1 MSPHRKNNEGPATST
16 FLFHGTNAERG
27 NPMKAIRG
35 TYRSTIRRLLASYL
49 AVLLVGFGSIGFAF
63 DEGLGGFVPEQ
74 NSSETQQT
82 STVTST
88 GGSAGTPANQ
98 SDSSVHS
105 ASSQSVSSVSTLVT
119 SLINFLDA
127 LANLFNEIGNIISA
141 TGTPP
146 ASTTEPRTPATTGG
160 TQRSPAPVTPTKPAQ
175 ANLGVDSAEL
185 NAWKGGKLPPEKFV
199 RLIGPAAKQ
208 SMARTGVPAS
218 VTIAQAALETG
229 WGGSTIG
236 NAKNLFGIKGTGPA
250 GSVSKPTREY
260 INGRYVTVQ
269 GTFRAYNTWSESIDD
284 HSKLLQKD
292 RYRPAMAYKDNPDMF
307 AAQLQR
313 CGYATDPSYAKK
325 LVSIMKTWNLYQYD
339 T

>member
-1 MSPHRKNNEGPATST
+1 MKTD
-16 FLFHGTNAERG
+16 RG
-27 NPMKAIRG
+27 NPRNIVRK
-35 TYRSTIRRLLASYL
+35 LLASFL
-49 AVLLVGFGSIGFAF
+49 AIVLLGLGNIGFAF

-74 NSSETQQT
+74 DTQPARQT

-88 GGSAGTPANQ
+88 AVEAGSGTQADTP
-98 SDSSVHS
+98 
-105 ASSQSVSSVSTLVT
+105 VSLVVE
-119 SLINFLDA
+119 SLISFLDA
-127 LANLFNEIGNIISA
+127 LSNLFKELGNII
-141 TGTPP
+141 TTIGGPP
-146 ASTTEPRTPATTGG
+146 ANKAEQKKSSSPGSNQQSPG
-160 TQRSPAPVTPTKPAQ
+160 PAPQLNPSQ

-185 NAWKGGKLPPEKFV
+185 NAWKGGKLAPEKFV

-229 WGGSTIG
+229 WGSSTIG
-236 NAKNLFGIKGTGPA
+236 SAKNLFGIKGTGPA
-250 GSVSKPTREY
+250 GSVSTPTREY
-260 INGRYVTVQ
+260 INGSYVTVQ

-284 HSKLLQKD
+284 HSKLLQGS

-325 LVSIMKTWNLYQYD
+325 LVSIMKTWNLYHYD

>member
-1 MSPHRKNNEGPATST
+1 MKTNCTSHRNPVQKILPS
-16 FLFHGTNAERG
+16 FLV
-27 NPMKAIRG
+27 
-35 TYRSTIRRLLASYL
+35 
-49 AVLLVGFGSIGFAF
+49 VLLIGIGSIGFAF

-74 NSSETQQT
+74 DQT
-82 STVTST
+82 STQQSSSVTST
-88 GGSAGTPANQ
+88 AERSGSAIQT
-98 SDSSVHS
+98 DTSV
-105 ASSQSVSSVSTLVT
+105 ALVVE

-127 LANLFNEIGNIISA
+127 LSKLFTEIGNILTA
-141 TGTPP
+141 TSIPP
-146 ASTTEPRTPATTGG
+146 ASTTESKKPTTQTGS
-160 TQRSPAPVTPTKPAQ
+160 QPAPAPSAQ

-236 NAKNLFGIKGTGPA
+236 TAKNLFGIKGTGPA
-250 GSVSKPTREY
+250 GSVTTPTREY
-260 INGRYVTVQ
+260 LNGRYVTVQ
-269 GTFRAYNTWSESIDD
+269 DKFRAYNTWSESIDD
-284 HSKLLQKD
+284 HSKLLQGS